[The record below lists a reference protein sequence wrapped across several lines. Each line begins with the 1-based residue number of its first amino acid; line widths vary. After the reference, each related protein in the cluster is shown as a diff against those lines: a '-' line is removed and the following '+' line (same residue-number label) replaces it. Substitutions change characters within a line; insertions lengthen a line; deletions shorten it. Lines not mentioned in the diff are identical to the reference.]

1 MWLNTVVLMLLVC
14 CVVDGDDVAD
24 GGGDV
29 LWCTH
34 LLMDGVC

>member
-1 MWLNTVVLMLLVC
+1 VEDFFVIAAE
-14 CVVDGDDVAD
+14 DGAGFLGE

-34 LLMDGVC
+34 L